1 VVIAAATA
9 VNSAKPSR
17 PFPEDGDYRA
27 RGRPATEAAESLNPG
42 ATEDRTAH
50 LTRGH
55 PAAAAADRRQLTDQ
69 TIELCRTGGPAIT
82 SRRDVPGGST
92 CNPPISA
99 IVRDQMKDKS

>member
-1 VVIAAATA
+1 VVIAAA

-27 RGRPATEAAESLNPG
+27 HGRRRKPRN
-42 ATEDRTAH
+42 H
-50 LTRGH
+50 LTPERWKTA
-55 PAAAAADRRQLTDQ
+55 PPTSRRNPAAAAAAADRRQLTDQ

-99 IVRDQMKDKS
+99 IVRDQMKDES